1 MTPVRVESRFLERS
15 RYYLGVEYPAKI
27 RAALL
32 AMPPERVWW
41 RPNEGS
47 NSAGNL
53 VLHLAGNVTEWI
65 VGGVGGESNARDRDA
80 EFSARGGLDTAALV
94 AHLEQAT
101 ARADE
106 VLAQV
111 RPESL
116 LDERDIQGRRTTL
129 LTAIYH
135 VVEHFSTHTGQIV
148 LLAKKFADEG
158 AVRFYD
164 DARNAAPLFL
174 GEGRSDID

>member
-1 MTPVRVESRFLERS
+1 MGMGVESRFLERS

-32 AMPPERVWW
+32 AMPPGRVWW
-41 RPNEGS
+41 RPNESS

-53 VLHLAGNVTEWI
+53 VLHLAGNVTQWI
-65 VGGVGGESNARDRDA
+65 VGGVGGEAGERDRDG
-80 EFSARGGLDTAALV
+80 EFATRGGLDTPDLV
-94 AHLEQAT
+94 AHLEHAV

-106 VLAQV
+106 VLAHL

-116 LDERDIQGRRTTL
+116 IEERDIQGRRTTVL
-129 LTAIYH
+129 AAIYH

-148 LLAKKFADEG
+148 LLAKMFADEG
-158 AVRFYD
+158 TIRFYD
-164 DARNAAPLFL
+164 DARGATPLFL
-174 GEGRSDID
+174 GEDRSDID

>member
-1 MTPVRVESRFLERS
+1 MNVESRFLERS
-15 RYYLGVEYPAKI
+15 RYYLAMEYPAKI

-41 RPNEGS
+41 RPNDSS

-53 VLHLAGNVTEWI
+53 VLHLAGNVTQWI
-65 VGGVGGESNARDRDA
+65 AGGVGGEPDARDRDA
-80 EFSARGGLDTAALV
+80 EFSAQGGMDTAALV
-94 AHLEQAT
+94 AHLERAT

-106 VLAQV
+106 VLARV

-129 LTAIYH
+129 LAAIYH

-148 LLAKKFADEG
+148 LLAKMFSGEG
-158 AVRFYD
+158 AIRFYD

-174 GEGRSDID
+174 REGIPDID